1 MKLVLHDS
9 YAEVEAFEDDEEP
22 TLLRSILTFETK
34 QWVPRMRQ
42 FVPAKLSMLD
52 ERRMTFPIGHTP
64 TVRMLFSQEGKTVT
78 VTSAR
83 KRPGGDPNFKVLDD
97 LGKVP
102 RPFQRAAI
110 EKVMTRSF
118 GIVKA
123 PLGSGKTLCAVG
135 CMASQP
141 DINWVVF
148 CPKDTLVDQMA
159 AEYEAALAEKPGV
172 IKQGC
177 FKPKKV
183 TILTFSQA
191 RSKWDQV
198 LPILEKAN
206 GIIVDEVHTGSAES
220 HLKAIRACK
229 NAYYRIGFSATPLDR
244 SDEKSILAIGEFGP
258 IAYEIS
264 TTELMDLGYVAKP
277 KIKFVSFLH
286 ADDGK
291 AARYSEPAALY
302 RHCIVKNNSRNELL
316 AQVALK
322 ASKPSILFVLR
333 NEHVNM
339 VHERLS
345 SAGISAAAVDQRT
358 HPERRQEIISKTRK
372 GEYDVIVASSV
383 FNDGVNIPELASVI
397 VATGYK
403 STIATLQRLGR
414 GARIT
419 EGKTEFEVWDIG
431 DTGAFG
437 SKHTQARDKA
447 YQREGYETQFIQPG
461 DLK

>member
-42 FVPAKLSMLD
+42 FVPAKLPMLD

-83 KRPGGDPNFKVLDD
+83 KRPGGGPNFKVLDD

-345 SAGISAAAVDQRT
+345 SVGVSAAAVDQRT